1 MILNSAVIER
11 YVIDDKT
18 FSDTKEFIDALLA
31 CNDLVADVYVNGKKV
46 ASGLLNLDVNNNW
59 IIGNVDERLSIT
71 NMDGSAYNINIVV
84 HQLGKD
90 EITDIIMTSKS
101 PLNTFIDPG
110 DCDAD
115 LYFSIIS
122 TVPECTQRCY
132 VPDSVFR
139 AMGTNNIV
147 PKDFTNDKE
156 CPVDPTLPEPEPGDI
171 RALYDMY
178 SSNLQVF
185 IDGDLEED
193 TSQEYTWTF
202 KAGNVVHEGLQWSNK
217 NLVAM
222 GSGDE
227 TYEQLLAAVES
238 GESLY
243 VSVESEDGSITVCT
257 NVLATPWHHAVCTFD
272 AVKNTFGIVVYDNND
287 NIVECNPE
295 ESYQF
300 GAVFGGGKGGKGGE
314 MPPVYIMNGDF
325 TGYNQLVWQAENV
338 STEYS
343 EAYQYYLSQGTST
356 CMIVCQGG
364 PDISIYNAPAQ
375 INYV

>member
-71 NMDGSAYNINIVV
+71 NMDGNAYNINIVV

-101 PLNTFIDPG
+101 PLSTFIDPG

-139 AMGTNNIV
+139 VMGTNNIV
-147 PKDFTNDKE
+147 PKDFSNDEE

-171 RALYDMY
+171 EVLYDIAG
-178 SSNLQVF
+178 SGIQLFAS
-185 IDGDLEED
+185 GDYDPDDSECYIWTIKSD
-193 TSQEYTWTF
+193 IYTCEL
-202 KAGNVVHEGLQWSNK
+202 VQWSNITVEQ
-217 NLVAM
+217 ND
-222 GSGDE
+222 GDE
-227 TYEQLLAAVES
+227 DYLNVLSSVSAGEPLVVSLAKES
-238 GESLY
+238 GT
-243 VSVESEDGSITVCT
+243 IIFT
-257 NVLATPWHHAVCTFD
+257 NVVAVKNHIAVCTFNESSD
-272 AVKNTFGIVVYDNND
+272 TFDCIVYDKD
-287 NIVECNPE
+287 ENIVSCNPE
-295 ESYQF
+295 VEYTF
-300 GAVFGGGKGGKGGE
+300 DIIIGGGGKGGGGASA
-314 MPPVYIMNGDF
+314 YISVLGF
-325 TGYNQLVWQAENV
+325 TGSQLVLHVEDV
-338 STEYS
+338 STTYT
-343 EAYQYYLSQGTST
+343 EAFEQL
-356 CMIVCQGG
+356 IGG
-364 PDISIYNAPAQ
+364 ATVGSAAINGEDIMLLHIPAT
-375 INYV
+375 IESV